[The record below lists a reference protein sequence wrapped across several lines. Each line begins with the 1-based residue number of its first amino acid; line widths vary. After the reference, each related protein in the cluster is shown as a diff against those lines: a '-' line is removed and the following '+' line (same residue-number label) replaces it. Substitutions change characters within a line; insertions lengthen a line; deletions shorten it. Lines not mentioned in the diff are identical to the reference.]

1 MTAATR
7 NDVPVALEGN
17 GVELRLMPIGGGM
30 SVGYIS
36 LPQGTD
42 MGPALKGLPDDA
54 CQCPHWGYVLNGVF
68 TVRYTSGET
77 EQLTAGDAFYMSP
90 GHVPHA
96 AAGTELVLISPRDEL
111 ELTEAAIRANME
123 RMGADQAATPATS

>member
-7 NDVPVALEGN
+7 NDVPVALEGD

-30 SVGYIS
+30 SVGYIG

-54 CQCPHWGYVLNGVF
+54 CQVPHWGYLLKGRIRMR
-68 TVRYTSGET
+68 TASGEA
-77 EQLTAGDAFYMSP
+77 EYEAGQAYYWGP
-90 GHVPHA
+90 GHVPVALEDSEFVGFSPSGDFQRVIEHVVA
-96 AAGTELVLISPRDEL
+96 QAG
-111 ELTEAAIRANME
+111 
-123 RMGADQAATPATS
+123 